1 MGKFII
7 LINGVNQSIGINL
20 HDIIYW
26 EIYLYKN
33 NFGYM
38 EVNMVHRRFIFV
50 VTLFCIII
58 ISGCT
63 NQNQTLK
70 DENIKLKAQ
79 ITQLQKDLKIAES
92 SNNKLQ
98 SISINYMDYSFKKRF
113 VGKESKILGLP
124 YDEAIVLNTIGPN
137 TVVAV
142 FDAAAVE
149 NDVWLYVEV
158 PVYDSPINMKGWIRE
173 SETSEYNKDK
183 VKSVQSDVTV
193 KAGADVYEA
202 DDFSSINLVK
212 PTKADGSDRGRI
224 KEKKEGYVCIS
235 CPGGRT
241 IWVSEKD
248 VVYPAAE

>member
-1 MGKFII
+1 MILHIEESIYIKII
-7 LINGVNQSIGINL
+7 
-20 HDIIYW
+20 
-26 EIYLYKN
+26 
-33 NFGYM
+33 GYM
-38 EVNMVHRRFIFV
+38 EVTIIHRRLIFTAV
-50 VTLFCIII
+50 LLCTIML
-58 ISGCT
+58 SGCVS
-63 NQNQTLK
+63 QNQTLK
-70 DENIKLKAQ
+70 DENTKLKAQ
-79 ITQLQKDLKIAES
+79 ITQLQKDLKTAKS

-124 YDEAIVLNTIGPN
+124 YDESIVLNTIGPN
-137 TVVAV
+137 TVVTV
-142 FDAAAVE
+142 FDAATVV

-202 DDFSSINLVK
+202 DDFNSISTAN

-241 IWVSEKD
+241 IWVSEND
-248 VVYPAAE
+248 VVYPTAE